1 MNNFCLRVNDVI
13 ELTGLTKPTVYSA
26 MNAGKLSY
34 TVSLVNGREVRM
46 FREKDVYD
54 AFPKLSKERK
64 DNVRLKA
71 ETKRLEFA
79 LNELRQAIEILDPD
93 NEVAKKYR

>member
-1 MNNFCLRVNDVI
+1 MSKFCLRVNDVI

-26 MNAGKLSY
+26 MNSGKLAY
-34 TVSLVNGREVRM
+34 VTSLVNGREVRM
-46 FREKDVYD
+46 FSESDVYR
-54 AFPKLSKERK
+54 AFPKLSNERK

-79 LNELRQAIEILDPD
+79 LMELRQAIEALDPD